1 MISPLPSYLSLRYE
15 SEAEREYIAGL
26 IHQFEMARDIESY
39 HLALFAYHLLF
50 ICLFYQIFYKLKI
63 WMPEKHHL
71 ALVSFSSDRRKKFR
85 EAMSPT
91 DYAHNENKES
101 SFFEFLNIFCDCENV
116 VGKCKAL
123 VKYRNNRLGH
133 VNYLLVSE
141 ESFWEKVAEYDGVAM
156 EMQKL
161 THIELDKTFS
171 EYITKIDPTLEIT
184 KDDIETDLI
193 IPNKL
198 SDQDLEKLAIEC
210 LIKPTAQKEK
220 ISKII
225 QDDFKIFI
233 EIINGGKDN
242 KN

>member
-1 MISPLPSYLSLRYE
+1 MYSFMNPSLPSYLSLRYE
-15 SEAEREYIAGL
+15 SEVERDYIAGL
-26 IHQFEMARDIESY
+26 IYQFEMSRDMGAY

-50 ICLFYQIFYKLKI
+50 ICFFYQTFYKLKI

-71 ALVSFSSDRRKKFR
+71 ALVSFGPDRRKKFR
-85 EAMSPT
+85 DAMSPT

-116 VGKCKAL
+116 VGRCKSL
-123 VKYRNNRLGH
+123 VKFRNTRLGH

-141 ESFWEKVAEYDGVAM
+141 ESFWKKITEYDEVAK
-156 EMQKL
+156 EVQKL
-161 THIELDKTFS
+161 THMELDKIFS

-198 SDQDLEKLAIEC
+198 SDQDLEKLAVEC
-210 LIKPTAQKEK
+210 LIKTTAQKEK

-225 QDDFKIFI
+225 QDDFGVFV
-233 EIINGGKDN
+233 EIA
-242 KN
+242 

>member
-1 MISPLPSYLSLRYE
+1 MISSLPSYLSLRYE

-26 IHQFEMARDIESY
+26 IYQFEMARDIGSY

-50 ICLFYQIFYKLKI
+50 ICFFYQTFHKLKI

-71 ALVSFSSDRRKKFR
+71 ALVSFNSDRRKKFR
-85 EAMSPT
+85 EATNPT

-116 VGKCKAL
+116 VRKCKAL

-141 ESFWEKVAEYDGVAM
+141 ESFWEKVVEYDGVAM
-156 EMQKL
+156 DIQKL
-161 THIELDKTFS
+161 THSELDRIFS
-171 EYITKIDPTLEIT
+171 EYIAKIDPTLEIT

-198 SDQDLEKLAIEC
+198 SDKDLECLLTEC
-210 LIKPTAQKEK
+210 LIARTPQKEK

-225 QDDFKIFI
+225 QDDFGVYI
-233 EIINGGKDN
+233 EICN
-242 KN
+242 

>member
-15 SEAEREYIAGL
+15 SEVEREYIAGL
-26 IHQFEMARDIESY
+26 IYQFEAARDMGSY

-50 ICLFYQIFYKLKI
+50 ICFFYQTFYKLKI

-71 ALVSFSSDRRKKFR
+71 ALVSFSPDRRKKFR
-85 EAMSPT
+85 EATNPT

-123 VKYRNNRLGH
+123 VKYRNTRLGH

-141 ESFWEKVAEYDGVAM
+141 ESFLEKIEEYDGVVM

-161 THIELDKTFS
+161 THAELDRIFS
-171 EYITKIDPTLEIT
+171 EYITEIDPTLEIT
-184 KDDIETDLI
+184 KDDIETGLI

-198 SDQDLEKLAIEC
+198 SDQDLKKLVVEC
-210 LIKPTAQKEK
+210 LIKPTVQKEK

-225 QDDFKIFI
+225 QDDFGIFV
-233 EIINGGKDN
+233 EII
-242 KN
+242 